1 MKCRS
6 TAANRAIPARL
17 DMLQVT
23 SKKGNVSTREAPCTR
38 HHSLGPKNGVS
49 GSRRAR
55 GASSLLAAYFLS
67 NTFLVFGSTQCV
79 REQAVQVTGS

>member
-1 MKCRS
+1 M
-6 TAANRAIPARL
+6 RL

-23 SKKGNVSTREAPCTR
+23 RKKGNVSTREAPSRTP
-38 HHSLGPKNGVS
+38 SLGPKNGVS
-49 GSRRAR
+49 GSRRAAR
-55 GASSLLAAYFLS
+55 GLFHCAVKGLLAAYFLS

>member
-1 MKCRS
+1 M
-6 TAANRAIPARL
+6 PL

-23 SKKGNVSTREAPCTR
+23 KRGNVSTREAPCTR

-55 GASSLLAAYFLS
+55 GASSGQALLAAYFLS

>member
-6 TAANRAIPARL
+6 TAANRAIPVPL

-23 SKKGNVSTREAPCTR
+23 KRGNVSTREAPCTR

-79 REQAVQVTGS
+79 SEQAVQVTGS